1 MMMIDSSLFPVPY
14 VWNHHFIEANQ
25 VRLHY
30 VEAGAGEPVILLHGF
45 PEFWYSWRYQIPV
58 LAKYFRVIVPDLRGY
73 NDSDKPLTGYD
84 LETVTNDIRCLIENL
99 GYPSAH
105 VVGHDIGGAIAWNL
119 AQKFPQ
125 SIKRL
130 GILNAPHPQKFMRSL
145 VSNFD
150 QARRSWYML
159 AFQVPLLPEW
169 VIQMNLREFVVNG
182 LRDQAVRKGIFTREH
197 AQMYETALQ
206 KPGAIGAAL
215 NYYRQMFTPGAWM
228 QNLLR
233 PANLIQSPTLVLW
246 SEEDAF
252 LSRQLVQG
260 LEQLVAAPFALKL
273 VPDCGHWMQQEAPQ
287 MVNRE
292 LLDFLRRPGI

>member
-1 MMMIDSSLFPVPY
+1 

-30 VEAGAGEPVILLHGF
+30 VEAGVGEPLILLHGF

-58 LAKYFRVIVPDLRGY
+58 LSKYFRVIVPDLRGY

-99 GYPSAH
+99 GYRCAH

-119 AQKFPQ
+119 AQQFPQ
-125 SIKRL
+125 SIDRL

-145 VSNFD
+145 VSNLD
-150 QARRSWYML
+150 QVRRSWYML
-159 AFQVPLLPEW
+159 AFQVPLYA
-169 VIQMNLREFVVNG
+169 
-182 LRDQAVRKGIFTREH
+182 LRDQAVRKGAFTREN
-197 AQMYETALQ
+197 AQMYEAALQ
-206 KPGAIGAAL
+206 KPGAIAAAL
-215 NYYRQMFTPGAWM
+215 NYYRQMFTPGAWV

-233 PANLIQSPTLVLW
+233 PANLVQSPTLVLW

-252 LSRQLVQG
+252 LSRQLVQD

-292 LLDFLRRPGI
+292 LLNFLRRP